1 MLRIK
6 LFAVLFI
13 FPALLSAQT
22 IDNYGLRTGVG
33 FSAHSRFDAYD
44 SNGNTIEEAYRTPF
58 KMNFAIYAYAEKKL
72 NEHFSF
78 KPELGY
84 TRKGFKDFIS
94 TTNSQGY
101 VAKKI
106 DVGIHTHHLTFNT
119 NFNIAPFNN
128 KSIPYLIVGLRTDYL
143 VKSKVI
149 PFTHDGTTYNDY
161 LLHANDFNK
170 LTLSGA
176 LGIGFQVN
184 NAFYFEGIF
193 NPQLTNVY
201 KNELIVINDVYAELT
216 FRANIN
222 ALFNKE

>member
-1 MLRIK
+1 MLHIK
-6 LFAVLFI
+6 FLAILFVLPTII
-13 FPALLSAQT
+13 FGQT

-94 TTNSQGY
+94 TTNNRGHLIE
-101 VAKKI
+101 KI
-106 DVGIHTHHLTFNT
+106 DVGIHTHHLTLNT
-119 NFNIAPFNN
+119 NFTIAPFKN
-128 KSIPYLIVGLRTDYL
+128 KSIPYLIAGLRTDYL

-161 LLHANDFNK
+161 LQHANAFNK
-170 LTLSGA
+170 FTLSGA

-201 KNELIVINDVYAELT
+201 KDDLIVINDVYAEFT